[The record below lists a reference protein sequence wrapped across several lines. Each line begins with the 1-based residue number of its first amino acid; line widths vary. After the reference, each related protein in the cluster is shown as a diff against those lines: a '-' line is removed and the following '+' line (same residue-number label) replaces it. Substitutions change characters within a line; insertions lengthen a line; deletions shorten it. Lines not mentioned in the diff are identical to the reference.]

1 MYDARENLVG
11 NVRAKLKSFLPPY
24 SSPPSLL
31 SDVSR
36 SSSVAAASQVLLL
49 GFGLGSRELGRFR
62 MGFAYLG
69 DFALTVED
77 FWFDRDWARLR
88 SFHGWR
94 FEDAQQLD

>member
-1 MYDARENLVG
+1 MMQVENLVE
-11 NVRAKLKSFLPPY
+11 NVRAKLRSFPPPC

-36 SSSVAAASQVLLL
+36 SDSVAASQVLLL
-49 GFGLGSRELGRFR
+49 GFGLGSRELERSR
-62 MGFAYLG
+62 TGFAYLG

-77 FWFDRDWARLR
+77 FWFGRDWARLR